1 LDTSIQFNLSLPSDL
16 AEEIRTIMEATGGKP
31 VLSQESGVKL
41 SPFTNDIQK
50 ELEALQKEKA
60 KAYEDTLTL
69 GEDE

>member
-1 LDTSIQFNLSLPSDL
+1 
-16 AEEIRTIMEATGGKP
+16 MEATGGKP